1 MFDPILLRINQEQM
15 LGTFVLNNLLKVDK
29 HKLSYH
35 FYEVTEKFS
44 NNLLSLITYFYYINA
59 KILF

>member
-1 MFDPILLRINQEQM
+1 LRINQEQM